1 MDLLLKESNVPLD
14 IIQKEVLEN
23 EVTVE
28 QLKDIDDNILK
39 ELCPKIGLRI
49 ILKKKIDDYLTSI
62 VSSLLTYRIFC
73 L

>member
-49 ILKKKIDDYLTSI
+49 ILKKKN
-62 VSSLLTYRIFC
+62 
-73 L
+73 